1 MTSYSHF
8 SEFLS
13 ENNVF
18 DEIKTIENFPFL
30 DESMILNMQLNIKF
44 GERYLINKFNSIEL
58 NDIAKLLV
66 NTYSKKWNDLIQL
79 NVELNLKDSGK
90 KVEKITDESNK
101 TLTGNNETVNKVGAY
116 NSDVLID
123 DNSNVINNNE
133 TEEKDGTTTKEN
145 TYLDYA
151 TAFNNLSF
159 SDKTNTINVVLKDVA
174 NYMTLDIY

>member
-1 MTSYSHF
+1 MTNYSHF
-8 SEFLS
+8 SEFLT
-13 ENNVF
+13 ENNIF
-18 DEIKTIENFPFL
+18 DEIKKIEDFPFL
-30 DESMILNMQLNIKF
+30 DESDILNMQLNIKF
-44 GERYLINKFNSIEL
+44 GERYLIKKFNDIEL
-58 NDIAKLLV
+58 NTIAKLLV

-79 NVELNLKDSGK
+79 NVELSLKDSGK
-90 KVEKITDESNK
+90 KVETITDASNK
-101 TLTGNNETVNKVGAY
+101 TLSGNNETINKVGAY

-123 DNSNVINNNE
+123 DNSNINTTNE
-133 TEEKDGTTTKEN
+133 TEEKDGVTTKEN